1 MSTLPKKFYQRDT
14 VIVAKELLGKKLTRK
29 IGNYEM
35 SGTIIETEA
44 YRHKDDPASHA
55 FRNITDRNKVMF
67 GEVGIAY
74 VYFTYGMHYCF
85 NVVAKKMKTPA
96 GAVLIRGIIPEKG
109 IKKMQENRNIE
120 NLKNLTNGPAK
131 LTQALEITKEH
142 YGIDLTKKTELYIEE
157 GLEIKKI
164 KKSTRIGIKDGKEM
178 LWNFQIKNYFSIFF
192 SLSSST
198 SSSEFSSNV
207 QGANLTII
215 LCQSNFKTKIITPV
229 IAAAKIRNPI

>member
-1 MSTLPKKFYQRDT
+1 M
-14 VIVAKELLGKKLTRK
+14 IVAKELLGKKLTRK

-85 NVVAKKMKTPA
+85 NVVAKKMKTSA
-96 GAVLIRGIIPEKG
+96 GAVLIRGIVPEKG

-178 LWNFQIKNYFSIFF
+178 LWNFQI
-192 SLSSST
+192 
-198 SSSEFSSNV
+198 
-207 QGANLTII
+207 
-215 LCQSNFKTKIITPV
+215 
-229 IAAAKIRNPI
+229 

>member
-1 MSTLPKKFYQRDT
+1 M
-14 VIVAKELLGKKLTRK
+14 VVAKELLGKKLTRK
-29 IGNYEM
+29 IGNYEI

-85 NVVAKKMKTPA
+85 NVVAKKSKTPA

-109 IKKMQENRNIE
+109 IKKMQENRNIK
-120 NLKNLTNGPAK
+120 NLKNLTNGPGK

-142 YGIDLTKKTELYIEE
+142 YGIDLTKKTEIYIEE
-157 GLEIKKI
+157 GLEVKKI
-164 KKSTRIGIKDGKEM
+164 KKSTRVGIKNGKEM
-178 LWNFQIKNYFSIFF
+178 LWNFQI
-192 SLSSST
+192 
-198 SSSEFSSNV
+198 
-207 QGANLTII
+207 
-215 LCQSNFKTKIITPV
+215 
-229 IAAAKIRNPI
+229 